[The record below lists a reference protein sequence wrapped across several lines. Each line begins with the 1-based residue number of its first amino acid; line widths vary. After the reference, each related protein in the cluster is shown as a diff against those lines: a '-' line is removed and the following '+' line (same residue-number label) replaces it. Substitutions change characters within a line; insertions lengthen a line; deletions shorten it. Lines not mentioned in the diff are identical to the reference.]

1 MVMDGYVHVDSNF
14 VNQKYKPMYP
24 DRTLDRKIEKLCK
37 KVDHLININAQHIVE
52 KTLTTDPPKPKWPF
66 WYLVAGI
73 VAVLFIYFKIK
84 SPKTTYGTV
93 PSVPQPIVGHRPG
106 YVKVQ

>member
-1 MVMDGYVHVDSNF
+1 MDGYVHVDSNF

-37 KVDHLININAQHIVE
+37 KVDQLIDINARQIVE
-52 KTLTTDPPKPKWPF
+52 KAIKPKPKWPF

-73 VAVLFIYFKIK
+73 LAVLFIYFKIK

-93 PSVPQPIVGHRPG
+93 PSVPQPVVGYRPG
-106 YVKVQ
+106 YGKV